1 MNFKALLGAAFGAFL
16 FSGQAFA
23 TTAAPAHYTS
33 PLTCT
38 RNFYVSPAGADTA
51 TCGASAGTNPY
62 GASNCATPWGA
73 DAATSIGATGTTLT
87 GGDCVNVLGTT
98 PTETTLGSSGWTA
111 YNKTTTATFSRGGTA
126 NQANGFITYVCS
138 VNHGC
143 YIGSTANNPINLNA
157 TYIALDGFEIDG
169 HNIQGYTGYKET
181 NTNTYSC
188 NQMFANNSSH
198 HIVMNSI
205 LHGCGAGVLGT
216 SGSNDHDY
224 LIANEVYDFSGVNG
238 NHTSGVNFY
247 EEKATTGTGTW
258 ESDTYVVQILGNVI
272 HDGGETASI
281 NNGTN
286 PHTDGEGII
295 LDDWNDSQNAPHV
308 QYTGKGLVAF
318 NYVYNT
324 GGKGILQYTS
334 GNVVFENNTLVNNC
348 LDPTVVTNR
357 GCKEFESAGIVSLG
371 IPGWNQNGTL
381 STLQNNLAIRLG
393 TGSQAAYNVVG
404 ANATGITN
412 NESFDTVSGGASFQ
426 GGLAVAAAN
435 PLLGVNPNVA
445 NLNGSPRDMHP
456 QSGSPALGSGATLI
470 TSHFAFMTPDGLSP
484 PSPPNVGAFNVA
496 TSGCGI
502 SPLPPCPGLGPA
514 SINSGGPA
522 VTGAP
527 PQASFIAD
535 THFTVVHGN
544 VANNNPTGTVDT
556 SLVVNPAPTAV
567 YRTERWDNPLTYTV
581 DGLTPGKAYSV
592 RLHFT
597 EDYAPDFAIGA
608 RVFNIALNGTTV
620 LSNFDIFATAG
631 AKNKAVVECFS
642 QVADSFGKITI
653 TLTAVAGHT
662 DANAKIDGVE
672 VLNMP
677 TAMLSAT
684 PTAVNVGQPS
694 TLMWNSMNSTRCIS
708 TGFTNTNNATSG
720 SLVVNPT
727 ATTTYSISCDA
738 GGVAATASQTVTVN
752 SALNATLTAS
762 SPTVI
767 SGGADTLTW
776 QSNATVKCVGTNFS
790 TGNATNGTLVVHPTV
805 NTTYSIACD
814 SGGTP
819 VNSSVTVNVSAVTAT
834 LTASS
839 NTILNGQNTTLTWG
853 TNGTRCVGTNFST
866 GNAPSGSLL
875 VTPTTTTTYGVACDN
890 GGATTPASTTIT
902 VNPVTASLSATPPTI
917 SMNSVLT
924 NSTGASIGASRSTT
938 SSGAAPAQAYFEV
951 KLGTGISSA
960 NTMVGIA
967 NSSESLTN
975 FVGVDLNGI
984 GWEWNNG
991 NIFINNAHTNTN
1003 FVTGVAND
1011 VIGFAVDFTNNKLW
1025 VKNITQGGGWNNDV
1039 IANQNPAT
1047 NTGGYS
1053 IAGLNAGPY
1062 FITADVGAVN
1072 GESLSLNTGPTFNIV
1087 TPPSGF
1093 TAWGPTTTFDP
1104 ANIGSPAVLSGD
1116 NSTLAW
1122 SSNGT
1127 RCVGTGFSTG
1137 NAASGTLVVS
1147 PTSTTTYSVACDAG
1161 GATTPATATVT
1172 VNASSSASIMS
1183 NVTAVPSNAATI
1195 SWSSV
1200 NASACTGTNFS
1211 TGGATSGSV
1220 QVTPLVTTTYT
1231 VTCDTSAPASV
1242 QVIVPQLSCTAGP
1255 PLSCTWV
1262 GDPTPSIAAAA
1273 IAPPSCQAGWT
1284 SIAGGFCQ
1292 QALLSGTTWTSPPDW
1307 NNSNNTIEG
1316 IGAGGGNGT
1325 TGYGG
1330 GGGEYCKISNFTVA
1344 TPGVTTVSYTIGAG
1358 SVGSGTNTTWNTSS
1372 LIAHGGGG
1380 GTNPSGGT
1388 GGTGGTGTC
1397 NAGGSTSHIV
1407 SSGQGTTGG
1416 AGAGGPNGVGGA
1428 NGDNL
1433 TPGYGGGGGGGGG
1446 GGTIGATAS
1455 TGGNGGAGG
1464 NNSGWSGG
1472 GTGATSTA
1480 APGAIGT
1487 AGGGGGGGFGNG
1499 TTSSAGGNGGNGN
1512 EWPSVSAGSG
1522 GGGGGNGGGGT
1533 HIAGAG
1539 GLYGGAAAS
1548 ANGAGGS
1555 VGAQGVLVLTY
1566 HP

>member
-1 MNFKALLGAAFGAFL
+1 MNFKALIGAAFGAFL

-23 TTAAPAHYTS
+23 TTAAPAHYPS

-38 RNFYVSPAGADTA
+38 RNFYVSPSGSDTA

-98 PTETTLGSSGWTA
+98 PTETALGSSGWTA

-157 TYIALDGFEIDG
+157 MYIALDGFEIDG
-169 HNIQGYTGYKET
+169 HNVQGYTGYKET

-205 LHGCGAGVLGT
+205 IHSCGAGVLGT

-224 LIANEVYDFSGVNG
+224 LIANEAYDFSGVNAS
-238 NHTSGVNFY
+238 HTSGLDFY
-247 EEKATTGTGTW
+247 EELATTGTGTW
-258 ESDTYVVQILGNVI
+258 ESDPYVVQIIGNVI
-272 HDGGETASI
+272 HDGGETAAI
-281 NNGTN
+281 GAA
-286 PHTDGEGII
+286 HTDGEGII
-295 LDDWNDSQNAPHV
+295 LDDWAHTQSLPHT
-308 QYTGKGLVAF
+308 QYTGQALVAY
-318 NYVYNT
+318 NYVYNI

-334 GNVVFENNTLVNNC
+334 GNGVFENNTLVNNC

-357 GCKEFESAGIVSLG
+357 GCKEFESAGINSL
-371 IPGWNQNGTL
+371 GWNQNGTS

-404 ANATGITN
+404 ANATGITH

-456 QSGSPALGSGATLI
+456 QSGSPALGSGVTNI
-470 TSHFAFMTPDGLSP
+470 TSSHFAFMTPDGQTP
-484 PSPPNVGAFNVA
+484 PSPPNMGAFNVA
-496 TSGCGI
+496 VAGCGI
-502 SPLPPCPGLGPA
+502 SPLPPCPGLGPV
-514 SINSGGPA
+514 SINAGGPA
-522 VTGAP
+522 IAGTP

-535 THFTVVHGN
+535 THFTVVHGGI
-544 VANNNPTGTVDT
+544 ANNNPTGTVDT
-556 SLVVNPAPTAV
+556 TLVVNPAPTAV
-567 YRTERWDNPLTYTV
+567 YRTERWDNPLTYTI
-581 DGLTPGKAYSV
+581 DGLTPNKAYSV

-597 EDYAPDFAIGA
+597 EDWPADEFVGKRI
-608 RVFNIALNGTTV
+608 FNIALNGTTV
-620 LSNFDIFATAG
+620 LSNFDIFSTAG
-631 AKNKAVVECFS
+631 AAHKAVVECFS
-642 QVADSFGKITI
+642 QVADQFGKITI
-653 TLTAVAGHT
+653 TLTATAASV

-677 TAMLSAT
+677 TASLSANPAT
-684 PTAVNVGQPS
+684 INAGNSS
-694 TLMWNSMNSTRCIS
+694 TLTWSSTNSTRCIGTGFS
-708 TGFTNTNNATSG
+708 TGTGNPASG
-720 SLVVNPT
+720 SLVVTPSAN
-727 ATTTYSISCDA
+727 TTYSISCDA
-738 GGVAATASQTVTVN
+738 GGVAATASQTVTVSSVL
-752 SALNATLTAS
+752 SASLTAS
-762 SPTVI
+762 PTTVV
-767 SGGADTLTW
+767 SGGASTLNW
-776 QSNATVKCVGTNFS
+776 MSNATVKCVGTNFS
-790 TGNATNGTLVVHPTV
+790 TSNLTTGTLVVHPTA

-819 VNSSVTVNVSAVTAT
+819 VNASATVSVSPVTDTISANP
-834 LTASS
+834 S
-839 NTILNGQNTTLTWG
+839 TILNGQSSTLTWSS
-853 TNGTRCVGTNFST
+853 NGTRCTGVGPGT
-866 GNAPSGSLL
+866 APSGMLL
-875 VTPTTTTTYGVACDN
+875 VSPTQTTTYTIVCDN
-890 GGATTPASTTIT
+890 GGVSTPASTNVT

-1011 VIGFAVDFTNNKLW
+1011 VIGFAVDFTNQKLW
-1025 VKNITQGGGWNNDV
+1025 VKNVTHSGGWNNDI

-1104 ANIGSPAVLSGD
+1104 ANTGSPAALSGD

-1127 RCVGTGFSTG
+1127 RCVGTGFPTA
-1137 NAASGTLVVS
+1137 NAASGTFVVS
-1147 PTSTTTYSVACDAG
+1147 PTATTTYSVACDAG
-1161 GATTPATATVT
+1161 GATTPANTTVT

-1200 NASACTGTNFS
+1200 NASACTGVNFQTN
-1211 TGGATSGSV
+1211 GATSGSV
-1220 QVTPLVTTTYT
+1220 QVTPSITTTYS
-1231 VTCDTSAPASV
+1231 VTCDTSAPSSV
-1242 QVIVPQLSCTAGP
+1242 TIIVPRLDCQAGP
-1255 PLSCTWV
+1255 PLTCSWV
-1262 GDPTPSIAAAA
+1262 NDAPVAAAAA
-1273 IAPPSCQAGWT
+1273 IFIPSCQPGWT
-1284 SIAGGFCQ
+1284 SIPGGFCQ
-1292 QALLSGTTWTSPPDW
+1292 QALFSGTTWTSPPDW
-1307 NNSNNTIEG
+1307 NSSNNTIEG
-1316 IGAGGGNGT
+1316 IGAGGGSPVP
-1325 TGYGG
+1325 GYGG
-1330 GGGEYCKISNFTVA
+1330 GGAEYCKISNFTVA
-1344 TPGVTTVSYTIGAG
+1344 NPGVTTVSYTVGQGVAG
-1358 SVGSGTNTTWNTSS
+1358 LAGTNTTWNTST
-1372 LIAHGGGG
+1372 LLAHGGSPGTGSAGG
-1380 GTNPSGGT
+1380 A

-1397 NAGGSTSHIV
+1397 NH
-1407 SSGQGTTGG
+1407 GG
-1416 AGAGGPNGVGGA
+1416 AASSVAPFAASPGAGGAGGPLGVGGA
-1428 NGDNL
+1428 
-1433 TPGYGGGGGGGGG
+1433 GGGANAAASGGGGGGGNGGGTAGATTTTSTGGNGGNNNSGSGSGTGGLTGVAGVSGTNGGGGGG
-1446 GGTIGATAS
+1446 GGTNA
-1455 TGGNGGAGG
+1455 
-1464 NNSGWSGG
+1464 
-1472 GTGATSTA
+1472 
-1480 APGAIGT
+1480 
-1487 AGGGGGGGFGNG
+1487 
-1499 TTSSAGGNGGNGN
+1499 AGGNGGNGN
-1512 EWPSVSAGSG
+1512 EWSAISVGSG
-1522 GGGGGNGGGGT
+1522 GGPGGFGGGSNLIGSP
-1533 HIAGAG
+1533 
-1539 GLYGGAAAS
+1539 GLYGAGSLNNGTTATAGAP
-1548 ANGAGGS
+1548 
-1555 VGAQGVLVLTY
+1555 GVLVLTY